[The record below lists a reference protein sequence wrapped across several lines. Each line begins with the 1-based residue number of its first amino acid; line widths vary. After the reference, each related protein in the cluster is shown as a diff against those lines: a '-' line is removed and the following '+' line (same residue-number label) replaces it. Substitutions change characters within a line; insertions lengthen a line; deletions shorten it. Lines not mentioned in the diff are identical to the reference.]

1 MKHSIVRLLAV
12 GLFLGALFSSTISM
26 ASAEI
31 LSIDDICASHHGCVF
46 IEIDPYHFDCGFCG
60 LDIDMTK
67 FYNINPQEYTKV
79 IGTIR

>member
-1 MKHSIVRLLAV
+1 MKHTIVRLLAV
-12 GLFLGALFSSTISM
+12 GLFLGALLSSTISM

-31 LSIDDICASHHGCVF
+31 LPVDICALHHGCVF
-46 IEIDPYHFDCGFCG
+46 IEIDPYHFDCTFCG

-79 IGTIR
+79 TFRK